1 MITDELFL
9 AFKSKIR
16 SLVNIPDD
24 EWIHVES
31 LLTPQN
37 FKKGEHII
45 RAGEKTDSMYIILKG
60 LTRSY
65 FIDQDGKE
73 FNKIFLAENDIAS
86 AYVELL
92 NNIPSRL
99 NIEALEDTSCMVT
112 KFKDIQ
118 ALYQR
123 HPCWNQLGRIIAE
136 NFFVLKEK
144 REYEFLLLDAEKR
157 YQNFLAEYSHILGRI
172 PQYQIAAYLGITPVS
187 LSRIINKYQS
197 N

>member
-99 NIEALEDTSCMVT
+99 NIEALEDTSCMVI